1 MKQLMLAFIAWMSLA
16 ISAGAA
22 APKPALLM
30 PSETL
35 FVLSVPDWESAV
47 QALEGSAVG
56 RLWADPSFKP
66 LRDKLMAGIT
76 EGVAGPLEKELGLK
90 LSEFSGLLRGQ
101 LTLAVTQDKGEGAA
115 AGKPGVVLVLDSGQ
129 ESEAL
134 RELIA
139 TLKRKWID
147 AGRQIKSQ
155 RIRDV
160 EFSSLIV
167 RSAELSGFVGAVFQ
181 DATSDGNGEA
191 AGTPGDELEIVL
203 GQSESLLLIGNSAK
217 TLERVL
223 IRQAG
228 GLVPSLEENPDFDL
242 ARGDGFADAIAFG
255 WVQFT
260 PIYDAM
266 VRQAVASEAGG
277 GGSPFAPRAD
287 KILEAT
293 GLNGLKS
300 LAFRVNSG
308 ADGILGEV
316 LVGVPRDAR
325 LGVFK
330 ALIAEAKDS
339 APPPF
344 VPGDAVRFSRW
355 RLDGRKAWDTLEAMV
370 TGISPELG
378 ALLQMGMATAGKDKD
393 PNFDLRRNLFGNLGD
408 DFIMYE
414 KAPQSTTLE
423 GLGSA
428 ASLFLIGSPNAE
440 ELARAIK
447 AGTGLLPIAPSEGG
461 LDERE
466 FLGRKI
472 YSIPLP
478 SIPSAAGAEP
488 VKRSFSF
495 AASGGYVALSE
506 DTAIL
511 EEFLRGENTSGRPLR
526 EAPGLGDASQR
537 VDGMGNGFFGY
548 ENQRENMRV
557 LLETLKTDLGRI
569 QQMLGS
575 PGSDQAKDW
584 LDFSLLPPFDAI
596 SKYFHFV
603 VYSGRA
609 TPRALAWKFFAPTP
623 PAAP

>member
-1 MKQLMLAFIAWMSLA
+1 MKQLMLAFIAWVSLG

-22 APKPALLM
+22 APRPALLM

-47 QALEGSAVG
+47 QAFEGSSVG
-56 RLWADPSFKP
+56 RLWVDPSFKP
-66 LRDKLMAGIT
+66 FRNKLMAGIT
-76 EGVAGPLEKELGLK
+76 EGVVGPMEKELGLK

-101 LTLAVTQDKGEGAA
+101 LTLAVTQEKGEGAA
-115 AGKPGVVLVLDSGQ
+115 AGAPGVVLVLDSRQ

-134 RELIA
+134 RKLIA

-147 AGRQIKSQ
+147 AGRQIKTQ

-167 RSAELSGFVGAVFQ
+167 RSAELSGLVGAVFQ
-181 DATSDGNGEA
+181 DATGEGNGEA
-191 AGTPGDELEIVL
+191 SGVPGEELEIVL

-228 GLVPSLEENPDFDL
+228 GLVPPLEENPDFDL
-242 ARGDGFADAIAFG
+242 ARADGFADAVAFG

-260 PIYDAM
+260 PIYEAM

-287 KILEAT
+287 KVLEAT

-308 ADGILGEV
+308 PDGILGEA
-316 LVGVPRDAR
+316 LVGVPLDAR
-325 LGVFK
+325 LGIFK

-408 DFIMYE
+408 DFIVYE
-414 KAPQSTTLE
+414 KAPRSTNLE

-447 AGTGLLPIAPSEGG
+447 AGTSLLPIAPSEGG
-461 LDERE
+461 DERE

-495 AASGGYVALSE
+495 AASGGYVALTE
-506 DTAIL
+506 DTAML
-511 EEFLRGENTSGRPLR
+511 EEFLRAENTSGRPLR
-526 EAPGLGDASQR
+526 EVPGLGDASQR

-557 LLETLKTDLGRI
+557 LLEALKTDLGRI

-575 PGSDQAKDW
+575 SDQANDW
-584 LDFSLLPPFDAI
+584 IDLSLLPPFDAI

>member
-1 MKQLMLAFIAWMSLA
+1 MKQLMLAFIAWVSLG

-47 QALEGSAVG
+47 QAFEVSSVG

-66 LRDKLMAGIT
+66 FRDKLMDGIT

-101 LTLAVTQDKGEGAA
+101 LTLAVTQEKGEGAA
-115 AGKPGVVLVLDSGQ
+115 AGTPGVVLVLDSRQ

-139 TLKRKWID
+139 RLKRKWID
-147 AGRQIKSQ
+147 AGRQIKTQ

-167 RSAELSGFVGAVFQ
+167 RSAELSGLVGAVFQ
-181 DATSDGNGEA
+181 DATGEGNGEA
-191 AGTPGDELEIVL
+191 SGVPGEELEIVL

-228 GLVPSLEENPDFDL
+228 GLVPPLEENPDFDL
-242 ARGDGFADAIAFG
+242 ARADGFADAVAFG

-260 PIYDAM
+260 PIYEAM

-287 KILEAT
+287 KVLEAT

-308 ADGILGEV
+308 PDGILGEA
-316 LVGVPRDAR
+316 LVGVPLDAR
-325 LGVFK
+325 LGIFK

-408 DFIMYE
+408 DFIVYE
-414 KAPQSTTLE
+414 KAPRSTNLE

-447 AGTGLLPIAPSEGG
+447 AGTSLLPIAPSEGG
-461 LDERE
+461 DERE

-472 YSIPLP
+472 HSIPLP

-495 AASGGYVALSE
+495 AASGGYVALTE
-506 DTAIL
+506 DTAML
-511 EEFLRGENTSGRPLR
+511 EEFLRAENTSGRPLR

-557 LLETLKTDLGRI
+557 LLEALKTDLGRI

-575 PGSDQAKDW
+575 SDQANDW
-584 LDFSLLPPFDAI
+584 IDLSLLPPFDAI